1 MSERS
6 YCRFLNWTARIN
18 YFTVI
23 AGLAFS
29 GLFCSSI
36 TASQDEPTRAELLA
50 TVKHIE
56 TLAVETTQE
65 LAAEKQAHAQTQAA
79 LAAAQ
84 QATTDTQNQFNTYQ
98 KAAETEIQKGNA
110 AIAQLNS
117 VVKKLHRA
125 KWILCGIWVLLVGFV
140 VARLP
145 LAFKQYELIG
155 GAAAIAAG
163 CAAIWL
169 WV

>member
-1 MSERS
+1 MGSRRYRS
-6 YCRFLNWTARIN
+6 FRNWTGGSH
-18 YFTVI
+18 YFAVF
-23 AGLAFS
+23 AYLAFF
-29 GLFCSSI
+29 GCIFNAV
-36 TASQDEPTRAELLA
+36 ASQDEPTKAELLA

-56 TLAVETTQE
+56 TLAVTAQQD

-79 LAAAQ
+79 LVAAQ

-98 KAAETEIQKGNA
+98 KAAETEIAKGNA

-117 VVKKLHRA
+117 VIKKLHRA
-125 KWILCGIWVLLVGFV
+125 KWILCGIWVLLCGIIITKIP
-140 VARLP
+140 LP
-145 LAFKQYELIG
+145 LKQYGLYAG
-155 GAAAIAAG
+155 LGLMAAG